1 MNDDSSGVR
10 DDNDQEA
17 TPLGLETARGYG
29 HVDEHDHSHDVAD
42 QQDPDAPEP
51 GHLGND
57 LSKMTLLETDLE
69 EIAKSDAREPDPAVQ
84 EALADLNKLAEEH
97 DIPDSLD

>member
-1 MNDDSSGVR
+1 MSDETQDP
-10 DDNDQEA
+10 

-29 HVDEHDHSHDVAD
+29 QEDEHVHHEEVVDER
-42 QQDPDAPEP
+42 DPDAPEP

-69 EIAKSDAREPDPAVQ
+69 QIAKADDGEPDPAIQ
-84 EALADLNKLAEEH
+84 EALADLTALTDKH
-97 DIPDSLD
+97 DIPDSLDDH